1 MKIRQKMKTLV
12 FATVLAFSSVNG
24 VHASGIPVYDGAQ
37 FANSVKQLVEMA
49 NQLANMKAQLKQA
62 QQQYAALVG
71 SRNFGAIL
79 NNPALKN
86 ALPENW
92 QNVHENIQKGG
103 YKGLDGTAKAL
114 ADAAKLVDRCAYLK
128 NEAAKHSCE
137 AQAVQSAQVKSDI
150 SKALEAA
157 QKRLDQIEGLM
168 NQINRTQDPKAIAE
182 LQARIAIEQAMIQNE
197 NTRLQMYQIMSQAN
211 EKMLAEQ
218 QKAVRHEANQKWGMK
233 KSSFLK

>member
-1 MKIRQKMKTLV
+1 M
-12 FATVLAFSSVNG
+12 
-24 VHASGIPVYDGAQ
+24 
-37 FANSVKQLVEMA
+37 
-49 NQLANMKAQLKQA
+49 
-62 QQQYAALVG
+62 VG

-92 QNVHENIQKGG
+92 QTVHNNIQKGG

-128 NEAAKHSCE
+128 NEASKQACE

-150 SKALEAA
+150 TKALEAA

-182 LQARIAIEQAMIQNE
+182 LQARIGIEQAMIQNE
-197 NTRLQMYQIMSQAN
+197 TTRLQMYQIMNQAN
-211 EKMLAEQ
+211 EKMIAEQ
-218 QKAVRHEANQKWGMK
+218 RKNARRDAMRNYVQSLK
-233 KSSFLK
+233 K

>member
-1 MKIRQKMKTLV
+1 MKIRQKMKMLTL
-12 FATVLAFSSVNG
+12 ATVIAFSSVNG
-24 VHASGIPVYDGAQ
+24 VHAGGIPVYDGAQ
-37 FANSVKQLVEMA
+37 FTNSVKQLAEMA

-62 QQQYAALVG
+62 QQQYSALVG
-71 SRNFGAIL
+71 SRNLGAIL

-92 QNVHENIQKGG
+92 QTVHDNIQKGG

-128 NEAAKHSCE
+128 NETSKQSCE
-137 AQAVQSAQVKSDI
+137 AQAVQSAQVKADI
-150 SKALEAA
+150 SRALDAA

-182 LQARIAIEQAMIQNE
+182 LQARIGIEQAMIQNE
-197 NTRLQMYQIMSQAN
+197 STRLQMYQIMSQAN
-211 EKMLAEQ
+211 EKMIAEQ
-218 QKAVRHEANQKWGMK
+218 RKNARRDAMSNYVQSLK
-233 KSSFLK
+233 K